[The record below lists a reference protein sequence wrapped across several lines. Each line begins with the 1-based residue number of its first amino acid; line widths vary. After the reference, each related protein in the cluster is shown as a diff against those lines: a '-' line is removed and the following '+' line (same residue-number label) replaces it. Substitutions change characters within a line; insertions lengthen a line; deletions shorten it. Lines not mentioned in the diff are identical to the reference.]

1 MFEIGMGVIRK
12 YVNLGAENYIA
23 KGEITNIEEDA
34 DGETLVTVMYDD
46 GAVKT
51 YVENVLIDNPRMI
64 VTEEVI
70 W

>member
-1 MFEIGMGVIRK
+1 MFEVGMGIIRK
-12 YVNLGAENYIA
+12 YRTDVAIL
-23 KGEITNIEEDA
+23 GEITSVHEDA